1 MEKYQN
7 TYRIQSARASWW
19 DYSVTGTYFIT
30 LCTSNCENLFGD
42 IQSAEMIPSA
52 IGKIVIEEWDRSFDI
67 RAELFC
73 DAFVL
78 MPNHLHAIL
87 RIEDNGLGTPGTVET
102 HGRASL
108 DGTTES
114 INQEIHHIET
124 HGRASLPSG
133 IACRSSRSI
142 SSFVAGFKST
152 VTKRINE
159 HRNTP
164 KVPVWQARFHD
175 HIIRD
180 EANYHRISE
189 YIANNPASWETD
201 KFFNVGY

>member
-30 LCTSNCENLFGD
+30 LCTSNRENLFGD

-87 RIEDNGLGTPGTVET
+87 RIEDNGLGTPGTIEM

-114 INQEIHHIET
+114 INQEIHCIET
-124 HGRASLPSG
+124 HGRASLLSG
-133 IACRSSRSI
+133 IALRSP
-142 SSFVAGFKST
+142 KS
-152 VTKRINE
+152 V
-159 HRNTP
+159 HP
-164 KVPVWQARFHD
+164 L
-175 HIIRD
+175 
-180 EANYHRISE
+180 
-189 YIANNPASWETD
+189 
-201 KFFNVGY
+201 

>member
-30 LCTSNCENLFGD
+30 LCTSNRENLFGD

>member
-7 TYRIQSARASWW
+7 TYRIPSARASWW
-19 DYSVTGTYFIT
+19 DYSVTATYFIT
-30 LCTSNCENLFGD
+30 ICTANRECLFGN
-42 IQSAEMIPSA
+42 IQFAEMVPSA
-52 IGKIVIEEWDRSFDI
+52 IGTIVMEEWDRSFDI

-87 RIEDNGLGTPGTVET
+87 RIENNGLGSPNTQGL
-102 HGRASL
+102 ASL
-108 DGTTES
+108 DEMKS
-114 INQEIHHIET
+114 INREIYHIET

-133 IACRSSRSI
+133 IARRSPKSV
-142 SSFVAGFKST
+142 SSFVAGFKSSA
-152 VTKRINE
+152 TKRINA

-164 KVPVWQARFHD
+164 RMQVWQTRFHD

-180 EANYHRISE
+180 EANYHRITE
-189 YIANNPASWETD
+189 YIATNPASWGAD
-201 KFFNVGY
+201 KFYNGEDCI

>member
-7 TYRIQSARASWW
+7 TYCIPSARASWW

-30 LCTSNCENLFGD
+30 ICTANREYLFGN
-42 IQSAEMIPSA
+42 IQYAEMINSE
-52 IGKIVIEEWDRSFDI
+52 IGKIVKEEWDRSFDI

-87 RIEDNGLGTPGTVET
+87 RIENNGLGSSDT
-102 HGRASL
+102 
-108 DGTTES
+108 
-114 INQEIHHIET
+114 IET

-133 IACRSSRSI
+133 IARRSPKSV
-142 SSFVAGFKST
+142 SSFVAGFKSSA
-152 VTKRINE
+152 TKRINA

-164 KVPVWQARFHD
+164 RVPVWQARFHD

-180 EANYHRISE
+180 EANYHRITE
-189 YIANNPASWETD
+189 YIATNPASWETD
-201 KFFNVGY
+201 KFYNGGY